1 MKKLFALVLTIFV
14 LSAVFCV
21 TTFAAEESASGVVL
35 RVSATMRDGSTKAI
49 KDYTSFED
57 GWNAAMELASNPKEL
72 NKNDYARVIVDI
84 YADWNAVNGE
94 FTSDFFNGKGF
105 NWDAIY
111 FPANIKVTLNLNS
124 NTINRGLTE
133 YQYNGEVMYIDKNA
147 DVIIN
152 EGTITG
158 GWSCNG
164 AGGIH
169 INDGAYVTLNN
180 VNVVGNVVEDD
191 DGAGIALYN
200 GAHLTMTDGSI
211 SDNVVYSASQYY
223 QSSYGALYLD
233 EATATLNN
241 VTISGNV
248 AKKYATNGVAIYI
261 SNSDISLNGCII
273 ENNGYTDED
282 NNYVT
287 ALSIIYGAFSAN
299 LTATDTEFKNN
310 GSETRIGDKGETT
323 QLSSLIYWYKATSKN
338 TKTVHLD
345 NSTFTGNKMDT
356 LFCIDKVDFTLSNC
370 KVTDNY
376 ANVLYAGTSK
386 STSQNPVVG
395 GGSPNSPANT
405 VKTIGATVG
414 VIQNC
419 TFNNN
424 SLGKSAEAM
433 TDKTKLTTFFFAG
446 EKYEMNISFTKCEF
460 GNSTFTNKNFA
471 KFINSSVTGS
481 LFSEGSLTM
490 IVSITAL
497 VTSIT
502 SICLTVVSNK
512 KKKEVIKTEEK

>member
-1 MKKLFALVLTIFV
+1 MKRLFVLILTITIVASLFCI
-14 LSAVFCV
+14 SA
-21 TTFAAEESASGVVL
+21 FAAEDPASDIVL
-35 RVSATMRDGSTKAI
+35 RVSATMRDGSTKVI

-72 NKNDYARVIVDI
+72 NKNDYARVIVDL

-94 FTSDFFNGKGF
+94 FTKDFFNGKGF

-111 FPANIKVTLNLNS
+111 FPANIKVTLNLNG

-133 YQYNGEVMYIDKNA
+133 YQYNGEVLYIDKDA
-147 DVIIN
+147 EVIIN
-152 EGTITG
+152 GDGGSITG

-200 GAHLTMTDGSI
+200 GAHLTMDGGSI
-211 SDNVVYSASQYY
+211 SNNVVYSASRHSQC
-223 QSSYGALYLD
+223 SYGALYLD

-248 AKKYATNGVAIYI
+248 AKNYAANGVAIYI
-261 SNSDISLNGCII
+261 SNSDISLNGCVI
-273 ENNGYTDED
+273 ENNGYTDE
-282 NNYVT
+282 NKNYVS

-299 LTATDTEFKNN
+299 LTVTDTEFKNN
-310 GSETRIGDKGETT
+310 GSETRIGDKDTAN
-323 QLSSLIYWYKATSKN
+323 QLSSLIYWHNATSKN
-338 TKTVHLD
+338 TKTVNLS

-356 LFCIDKVDFTLSNC
+356 LFYMDKVDFTFSDC
-370 KVTDNY
+370 TVTDNY
-376 ANVLYAGTSK
+376 ANVLYAGTNK
-386 STSQNPVVG
+386 SSYQNPVLG
-395 GGSPNSPANT
+395 GASAN
-405 VKTIGATVG
+405 KTAGANIVTVG
-414 VIQNC
+414 VIKSC

-433 TDKTKLTTFFFAG
+433 TGETKLTTFFFSG
-446 EKYEMNISFTKCEF
+446 EKRELNVSFTNCEF
-460 GNSTFTNKNFA
+460 GNSTFTNKNLVR
-471 KFINSSVTGS
+471 ISNSSFTGS
-481 LFSEGSLTM
+481 LFSEGSLT
-490 IVSITAL
+490 IVVAIAAL

-512 KKKEVIKTEEK
+512 KKKEEFKSEEK